1 MCLANSAPGKLY
13 IRGADDAGRRDG
25 EHGRLADAYIRIYV
39 YKFAGI
45 WPEVIEIYEC
55 QMPAV
60 GGRAVVPRCAARRS
74 SEAILY
80 HAYETKGYRG
90 RR

>member
-1 MCLANSAPGKLY
+1 MSREFGAASVKLY
-13 IRGADDAGRRDG
+13 IRIRGGDDAGGR

-55 QMPAV
+55 QMV
-60 GGRAVVPRCAARRS
+60 SGGRRLSRGTPHDGLAGDSLSRLRDKS
-74 SEAILY
+74 M
-80 HAYETKGYRG
+80 GG